1 MGPPNPE
8 LCPIA
13 RPPTSAP
20 TPAPTPPL
28 VMSMSMSMD
37 MGGLEGFSIEDLL
50 DGESEY
56 KGKNSSGLGS
66 NRNLSSKIVLFER
79 IVF

>member
-1 MGPPNPE
+1 
-8 LCPIA
+8 
-13 RPPTSAP
+13 
-20 TPAPTPPL
+20 
-28 VMSMSMSMD
+28 MSMSMD